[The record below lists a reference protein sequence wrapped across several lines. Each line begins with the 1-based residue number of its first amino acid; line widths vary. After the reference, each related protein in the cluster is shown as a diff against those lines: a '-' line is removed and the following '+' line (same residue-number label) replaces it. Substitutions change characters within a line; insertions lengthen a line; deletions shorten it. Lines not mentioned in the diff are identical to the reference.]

1 MGDIEEIGRS
11 LELPIGTRFYFNNRL
26 YEVAEL
32 EDDGWGC
39 SQCALAGDEAI
50 CEIMKCNGYRQDK
63 KRIFFKEV
71 KEAEE
76 ENND

>member
-1 MGDIEEIGRS
+1 MFDIERS
-11 LELPIGTRFYFNNRL
+11 LELPIGSRFYFWDCL

-50 CEIMKCNGYRQDK
+50 CEIMKCKDYRYDG
-63 KRIFFKEV
+63 KRVFFKEV
-71 KEAEE
+71 KETEE
-76 ENND
+76 TKNG

>member
-11 LELPIGTRFYFNNRL
+11 LELPIGTKFYFWNCL

-39 SQCALAGDEAI
+39 SQCAFAGKERI
-50 CEIMKCNGYRQDK
+50 CEVMSCNGYRHDG
-63 KRIFFKEV
+63 KRIFFKEI
-71 KEAEE
+71 
-76 ENND
+76 ENATD

>member
-11 LELPIGTRFYFNNRL
+11 LELPIGTRFYCRDCL

-39 SQCALAGDEAI
+39 SQCVLAGNEAI
-50 CEIMKCNGYRQDK
+50 CEIMKCNDCRYDK
-63 KRIFFKEV
+63 KRIFFKEI
-71 KEAEE
+71 KSTT
-76 ENND
+76 D